1 MILTPSAGPSRRPG
15 VILLVVLALLT
26 LFAIVGISFVMYA
39 HATATGSR
47 YYCESQSESRPDVDP
62 EFLLNYFMGQL
73 LFDVPDDERG
83 VYSCLRGHSLAR
95 NMFGLDYQVSVDPDT
110 GAQTVLYDR
119 NDVPFNG
126 TGRLHTYGSG
136 LGAFRPGNHNNPFQG
151 DDETGIDDYQL
162 INYTYYRKDD
172 FVRDPERLGAKKV
185 EDNLVTALMPWRTD
199 PNDLSQLGLY
209 VGGWNAPYT
218 YPDLNNVYLSA
229 VKAGAFL
236 NDNGDPVPEGVVLL
250 PSFHRPWL
258 FRHADLKQ
266 RQESGEVVG
275 TFDRE
280 NPNWTNAEGKYKL
293 LRPRPIDQ
301 LLPGKKESAFP
312 YPEDEGGDVK
322 NLVGAPGYYDPV
334 TKQVYNNDSVWLDL
348 DFPVMTAP
356 DGRKFKP
363 LFAPLIMDLDNRVN
377 LNVHGNLRGLN
388 NLDHASN
395 QGWGPWEVNPAKV
408 LDKNPPEWRNL
419 FAGAPGR
426 GGRYNPFNP
435 ATSLRPSFPHLP
447 PLDLADSLTPLRSYA
462 PVDFDGS
469 NEMALGAPSAQ
480 LLLPTGSQCLPAGY
494 HLPGY
499 ANSTISEL
507 AERLRHPKLYN
518 PFLPAAPNRA
528 FAVSNMEALLRY
540 GDTGSEGLTS
550 DLFHLC
556 PRNFGDPDDPA
567 GSAKRR
573 GLVTVHSFDVDRPG
587 VTPYFWTAGG
597 AGFNRLYPGAAYP
610 YGEAIAFPPMSLLS
624 AGTGFND
631 PYEFRQDLRASPV
644 LTALRRLDL
653 NRYLPPYPPIDPET
667 GRFVETDPHQFE
679 VAQRA
684 RQIMAAEIFEVL
696 WKVTGTGSPDILT
709 IEDLTDRSR
718 KRFNALRSLAQLA
731 VNIVDYIDPDD
742 IMTPFNWFNEPRL
755 LGGRRHWVFG
765 TELPRVLINEA
776 YAELGGNLRNPITGV
791 WVELY
796 NPLSH
801 DANLSYGGRARLQDA
816 YALLVTNSTVRLQ
829 DPDNAT
835 GDVGLTQAA
844 VTNFAANPWLLPS
857 NGGPGPVGY
866 YLVGPGPVPFGGPA
880 PSLLAPN
887 LMFRGASRH
896 PTVVLRR
903 LACPYLPLN
912 VNPNDPRYNPLVT
925 VDYMQDVRVYD
936 GNPNTL
942 KFSTARSQPFAA
954 TQQGLSAATLPGR
967 LKHTFGRTNNATS
980 LAANF
985 DWLVHLDRKL
995 ISPLELLQVAG
1006 CKPHELT
1013 HEFMGPR
1020 NGKRFGQRAPWFD
1033 EDLKHA
1039 SGRSHRLYRALEFLG
1054 TRSQVTGAMVAGT
1067 RAVIPFDG
1075 FTGVNQPVA
1084 VQALAGVSY
1093 TGGTWQIVPGCSV
1106 LITDQSNVPLEVVR
1120 VKAVNPAANTFVAD
1134 FVRTYAANH
1143 VVQVIPNTISDRVPG
1158 KINLNTI
1165 WDEETFLALCD
1176 PYENPQRSNHFTV
1189 TQVHHIFGNLMRS
1202 RSPENTPGPRDRPF
1216 LSLATGL
1223 TAPSDPRTGDL
1234 SLLINAGIED
1244 TVLRSLPG
1252 DPARR
1257 RLLEIGNQDHPYLR
1271 MELLTKIANNV
1282 TNRSNIF
1289 AVWLTVGFFEV
1300 TDSKARPV
1308 KLGAELGRAENRYV
1322 RHRMFAIVD
1331 RSRLTANPGPQP
1343 GFNIR
1348 AILPPAVA
1356 TGPVVPYFSIID

>member
-26 LFAIVGISFVMYA
+26 LFAIVGISFVLYA

-73 LFDVPDDERG
+73 LFDVSDDERG

-136 LGAFRPGNHNNPFQG
+136 LGAFRPGNHNNPFLG

-162 INYTYYRKDD
+162 INYTYHPKDN
-172 FVRDPERLGAKKV
+172 FLRDPERLGAKKV
-185 EDNLVTALMPWRTD
+185 EDNLVTALAPWRTD

-258 FRHADLKQ
+258 FRHADLKR
-266 RQESGEVVG
+266 RQESGEVIG

-301 LLPGKKESAFP
+301 LLPRQKESRFP

-426 GGRYNPFNP
+426 GGRYNPFNL
-435 ATSLRPSFPHLP
+435 ATPLRPSFPHLP

-462 PVDFDGS
+462 PVDFDAS

-494 HLPGY
+494 QLPGY

-518 PFLPAAPNRA
+518 PFLPTAPNRA

-540 GDTGSEGLTS
+540 GDTGSQGLTS

-567 GSAKRR
+567 RSAKRR

-587 VTPYFWTAGG
+587 VTPYFWTASG

-610 YGEAIAFPPMSLLS
+610 YGEAIAFPPMSLLHPGS
-624 AGTGFND
+624 GFID
-631 PYEFRQDLRASPV
+631 PYEFRPDLRASPV

-667 GRFVETDPHQFE
+667 GRFVEADPHQFE

-796 NPLSH
+796 NPLSN

-925 VDYMQDVRVYD
+925 VDHMQDVRVYD
-936 GNPNTL
+936 GNPNTV

-954 TQQGLSAATLPGR
+954 TQQGLSAPTLPGR

-1033 EDLKHA
+1033 EDLTHA

-1067 RAVIPFDG
+1067 RAVIPFEG

-1106 LITDQSNVPLEVVR
+1106 LITDQNNVPLEVVR

-1134 FVRTYAANH
+1134 FVRSYAANQ

-1189 TQVHHIFGNLMRS
+1189 TQVHHSFGNLMRS
-1202 RSPENTPGPRDRPF
+1202 RSPEMTPGPRDRPF
-1216 LSLATGL
+1216 LSLAAGL

-1234 SLLINAGIED
+1234 SLLINAGIDD
-1244 TVLRSLPG
+1244 TLLRSLPG

-1257 RLLEIGNQDHPYLR
+1257 RLFEIGNQDHPYLR

-1308 KLGAELGRAENRYV
+1308 KLGAELGRAENRHV

-1343 GFNIR
+1343 GLNIR
-1348 AILPPAVA
+1348 AILPPVVA